1 MNQKQTRTMSIHF
14 NDGTSKR
21 FEFPA
26 PVADGDHSLASRI
39 KEALN
44 ARHLLLEA
52 DGSLVVIP
60 VESIKYLKSFPAPG
74 KLPAYAMRGGSFN
87 EGSAGE

>member
-1 MNQKQTRTMSIHF
+1 MNPNQKRTMSIHF
-14 NDGTSKR
+14 NDGSSKL

-39 KEALN
+39 KEALD
-44 ARHLLLEA
+44 ARHLVLEA

-60 VESIKYLKSFPAPG
+60 IESIKYLRSFPAPA
-74 KLPAYAMRGGSFN
+74 KLPGYAMRGGSFHD
-87 EGSAGE
+87 SAGE